1 MDFANIPVS
10 IVSGILLG
18 AAAGW
23 LLSLFFETA
32 YAKKHY
38 VRNSMKVIIVL
49 GVSFLLMSVET
60 WVKPY
65 LSVSGL
71 LAVVGMAPVC

>member
-1 MDFANIPVS
+1 
-10 IVSGILLG
+10 
-18 AAAGW
+18 
-23 LLSLFFETA
+23 
-32 YAKKHY
+32 
-38 VRNSMKVIIVL
+38 MKVIIVL

-71 LAVVGMAPVC
+71 LAVVGMACVLKLRSARKAHAA